1 MSTILDSVPATV
13 TVPVAAPA
21 PVSTS
26 VSTAADAIIHPA
38 PVPTVAKK
46 EKIPFKWLVKTN
58 EQFRNEFLQ
67 IARTEG
73 TKAAAAKYG
82 VNLATIY
89 HALRAIGAYQPIS
102 RMLPRHSDETLKKAA
117 ELLQNGEKAT
127 GVAKQLNISI
137 GMIYAIAK
145 KNSIN
150 LRKNSFAFDASKQGA
165 VLTALQ
171 AGKSAKQ
178 VSTDTGVAYTKVL
191 EVARNNNI
199 KFERRGALS
208 VFDRK

>member
-13 TVPVAAPA
+13 AVPVTAPA

-26 VSTAADAIIHPA
+26 VSTAADAIVHPA
-38 PVPTVAKK
+38 PVTAKK

-67 IARTEG
+67 VARTEG

-117 ELLQNGEKAT
+117 ELLQNGDKANN
-127 GVAKQLNISI
+127 VAKQLNISI

-145 KNSIN
+145 KNGIN
-150 LRKNSFAFDASKQGA
+150 LRKNSSGFDASKQGA

-191 EVARNNNI
+191 EVARKNNI